1 MVRDKSNR
9 ISHDRAAAGDREVGV
24 AMIKITK
31 SMVSAISFSCFVIGG
46 GIAPAKAQTIIEMST
61 LKCGDYL
68 EASPERRN
76 QYAAWMS
83 GYFNASRNMPMV
95 DLKKFATNQ
104 KLVEK
109 YCKGRKKDILMNAI
123 RKAAEW

>member
-1 MVRDKSNR
+1 M
-9 ISHDRAAAGDREVGV
+9 
-24 AMIKITK
+24 KITN
-31 SMVSAISFSCFVIGG
+31 VIGAISLSCFLIAGG
-46 GIAPAKAQTIIEMST
+46 GAPTNAQTIIEMST
-61 LKCGDYL
+61 LKCGDYM

-83 GYFNASRNMPMV
+83 GYFNAARNLSMV
-95 DLKKFATNQ
+95 DLKKFAANQ

-109 YCKGRKKDILMNAI
+109 YCKGRKKDILMTAI